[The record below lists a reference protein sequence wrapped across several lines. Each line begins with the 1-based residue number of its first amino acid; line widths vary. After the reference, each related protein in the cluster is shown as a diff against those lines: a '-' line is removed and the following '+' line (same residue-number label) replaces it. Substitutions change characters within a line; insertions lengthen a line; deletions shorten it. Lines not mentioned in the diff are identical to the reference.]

1 MQAIKI
7 GGNVNKTEVRNLID
21 RYFSNSKVSVQ
32 EEDYEE
38 RYEFSLSLGTKKN
51 LEDVAF
57 YRAVANLVQDIILE
71 IYIKPIIMNR
81 VIKICGNYSLN
92 DKEEIIESTHS
103 AILDENYFIK
113 EKGMVNEE
121 ILNHLLENKGILI
134 DGFMNFR
141 LRRYIYIIDI
151 SVEKAIGEFEIER
164 EYLEFLSMLQYFVDI
179 QESKFELVNVI
190 IKENDYFLLDKDNNI
205 IENGLL
211 EYGPEDQWYDDISK
225 ADLLVSSLIVLSPQ
239 KLILHVEEDMEKE
252 LVKVISQVFR
262 DKVQFC
268 DGCETCKLKAI
279 LKKGKWGEV
288 D

>member
-81 VIKICGNYSLN
+81 VTKICGNYSLN

-121 ILNHLLENKGILI
+121 ILNHLIENNGILI

-279 LKKGKWGEV
+279 LKKGK
-288 D
+288 

>member
-279 LKKGKWGEV
+279 LKKGK
-288 D
+288 